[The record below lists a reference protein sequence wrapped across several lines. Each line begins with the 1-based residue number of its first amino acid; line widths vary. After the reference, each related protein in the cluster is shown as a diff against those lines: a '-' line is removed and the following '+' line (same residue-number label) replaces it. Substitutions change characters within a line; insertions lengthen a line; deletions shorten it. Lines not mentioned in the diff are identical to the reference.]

1 VLTLQD
7 YQACQGVRIHTDSK
21 TLLQRLAQGPAR
33 QIDTISIWM
42 VLAIIGSLNLVN
54 VQWIPGHVG
63 LEGNTEAD
71 LEAKRN
77 TSLP

>member
-1 VLTLQD
+1 
-7 YQACQGVRIHTDSK
+7 
-21 TLLQRLAQGPAR
+21 
-33 QIDTISIWM
+33 M